1 MEALD
6 YETEVELLLKQ
17 MKMQLF
23 QSDHYSLIDLKIGG
37 VILVTEMGRLGKDVI
52 ILYKWRAVTKEMTD
66 WGNLKKDGGLTSSVF
81 CNN

>member
-37 VILVTEMGRLGKDVI
+37 VILMTEMGRLGKEVI
-52 ILYKWRAVTKEMTD
+52 ILYKWRAGTKEMTD
-66 WGNLKKDGGLTSSVF
+66 WGNLKKDGGLTSSLL